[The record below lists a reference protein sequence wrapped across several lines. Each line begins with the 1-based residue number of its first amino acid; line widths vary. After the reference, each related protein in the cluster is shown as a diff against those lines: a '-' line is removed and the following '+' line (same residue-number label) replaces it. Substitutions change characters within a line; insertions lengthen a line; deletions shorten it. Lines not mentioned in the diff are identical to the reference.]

1 MSELPSVRQT
11 FRLLFQGFPLA
22 YGTDEGGCRWSDV
35 DDELI
40 GRHLSGEEMIGI
52 YPMCYD
58 PNDHRGGVT
67 AFTENVEGVRS
78 YADMDPDLWMCKWGA
93 IDIDEGDDSLVLARN
108 TETMFRALGIHAW
121 IERSRSKGCHVWI
134 FNSEWVRAS
143 TMRRAMKVALDLA
156 DIEYDA
162 VYPKQDSLNGPPGN
176 YMRLPY
182 GGKRPEGRQEI
193 LDVDDGMELNDFII
207 GAFNMQTPTDAL
219 QRTAALYVEPLPVV
233 LDLPPRG
240 NYSREPLMTVDG
252 SRLRGLPMEM
262 FNNGPVPY
270 YKGHGAGR
278 GRHGFLNRFA
288 RSMFESGYTRPDVLS
303 WTKDLDSRLSQWWE
317 DGPKFTG
324 RADCDRQI
332 ERLVQDAARRASR

>member
-1 MSELPSVRQT
+1 MSRLPPTREV

-22 YGTDEGGCRWSDV
+22 YGTDEGGCRWSEV

-40 GRHLSGEEMIGI
+40 SRHLSGEEMIGI
-52 YPMCYD
+52 YPMHYD
-58 PNDHRGGVT
+58 PHNQHGGVS

-78 YADMDPDLWMCKWGA
+78 YANMDPDLWMCKWGA

-108 TETMFRALGIHAW
+108 AETMFRALGIHAW

-143 TMRRAMKVALDLA
+143 TMRRAMKVALQLA

-182 GGKRPEGRQEI
+182 GGNRPAERQEI
-193 LDVDDGMELNDFII
+193 LDVDAGMEFGEFL
-207 GAFNMQTPTDAL
+207 AQASNMKTPTEAL
-219 QRTAALYVEPLPVV
+219 TKAASLYVEPLPVV
-233 LDLPPRG
+233 PDLPARRD
-240 NYSREPLMTVDG
+240 YSKEPLMTVDG

-288 RSMFESGYTRPDVLS
+288 RSMFESGYNRTDVLS
-303 WTKDLDSRLSQWWE
+303 WTKDLDSRLGQWWD
-317 DGPKFTG
+317 DGPKFMG
-324 RADCDRQI
+324 RVDCDRQI
-332 ERLVQDAARRASR
+332 QRLIQDAERRASR